1 MENGATGISQG
12 FHFAAQKSKLDIL
25 KYLLEKGA
33 DIYSEQKYD
42 GSTALHIACKYDSL
56 DVVIFLAEKYDDLVK
71 TTIINFKLN
80 IPKATQFIEFQDSII
95 K

>member
-33 DIYSEQKYD
+33 DIYSERKYD
-42 GSTALHIACKYDSL
+42 GNTALHIACKYDSL

-71 TTIINFKLN
+71 L
-80 IPKATQFIEFQDSII
+80 Q
-95 K
+95 